1 MSSEHK
7 RIAKNTLYLYL
18 RMILVLGVSLY
29 SSRVLLQ
36 DLGVV
41 DLGIYNLIGGI
52 IVSLSFLNSSLAG
65 ASSRFITYA

>member
-1 MSSEHK
+1 MASEQK
-7 RIAKNTLYLYL
+7 RIAKNTLYLYI

-36 DLGVV
+36 SLGVV

-65 ASSRFITYA
+65 AS